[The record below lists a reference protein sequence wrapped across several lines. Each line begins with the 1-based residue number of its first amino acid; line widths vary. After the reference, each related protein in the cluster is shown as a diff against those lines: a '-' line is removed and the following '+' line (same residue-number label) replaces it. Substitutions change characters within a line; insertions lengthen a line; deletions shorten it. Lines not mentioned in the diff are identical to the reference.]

1 MKTNGLLIALLCI
14 TAVLATTSCH
24 DKKSQE
30 ELKKEK
36 KPTMLTAEGYV
47 VTPQQFQSGYLA
59 SGTLRPNEEIQILPE
74 VSGRITSI
82 SFNEGSHVEQGQAL
96 VKLYND
102 DIRATIQKL
111 EAQKQLQLKIKDRQ
125 AELLRIG
132 GISQQD
138 FETTTTQIQSI
149 DADVAYAQAQLRKT
163 TIFAPFSGRIGIRN
177 VSVGAVI
184 TPATIIATL
193 QQTRILKMDFTLP
206 DQYKSQVPQGKKLT
220 FTVTGLLDTFDA
232 TISAIEPAADA
243 ETHTIKVRA
252 LVQND
257 DHKLV
262 AGSFT
267 HVILPFEN
275 NSNALLI
282 PSQSVIP
289 TDRDKKVAVII
300 NGKANLVTVTTGTR
314 TKDKVE
320 ILQGLKPGDT
330 IITTGIMQVKQDM
343 AVKVTRI
350 NAPTR

>member
-1 MKTNGLLIALLCI
+1 M
-14 TAVLATTSCH
+14 
-24 DKKSQE
+24 
-30 ELKKEK
+30 
-36 KPTMLTAEGYV
+36 AEGYV

-59 SGTLRPNEEIQILPE
+59 SGSLRPNEEIQILPE

-82 SFNEGSHVEQGQAL
+82 SFTEGSHVEKGQVL
-96 VKLYND
+96 VRLYND

-149 DADVAYAQAQLRKT
+149 DADVAFAQAQLRKT
-163 TIFAPFSGRIGIRN
+163 TINAPFSGRIGIRN
-177 VSVGAVI
+177 VSIGAVI
-184 TPATIIATL
+184 TPATVIATL
-193 QQTRILKMDFTLP
+193 QQTRILKMDFSLP
-206 DQYKSQVPQGKKLT
+206 DQYKSQVPRGKKLT
-220 FTVTGLLDTFDA
+220 FTVSGVLDTFDA
-232 TISAIEPAADA
+232 VISAIEPAADA

-252 LVQND
+252 IVQNE

-275 NSNALLI
+275 NSNALLV

-289 TDRDKKVAVII
+289 TDRDKKVAVVI

-343 AVKVTRI
+343 GVKITKV
-350 NAPTR
+350 NAPTQ